1 MSLQQYDLRDLV
13 DNILEIDGYK
23 SKMGADKDIVTV
35 AFAIKDKNPADDLM
49 RFLEGGYS
57 FILDS
62 DVTAGEQSDGAYR
75 VFVELE
81 RDRSANENIM
91 EIIDGVSKLASVD
104 NFKFRYYKGF
114 KSFKVSMENLD
125 REVPLEADLYG
136 VDSDILK
143 DMSESMDNYTN
154 FFNKSMVENVN
165 MWNNMITIKKAW
177 ADPVAFTFVDFGTT
191 QKTLDNINESFNP
204 NDFSEIIF
212 LTKYLGDY
220 NITKYGNKLTFENQW
235 TNTCTRT
242 YHFIKDRK
250 CLTLRKNTW
259 QQ

>member
-1 MSLQQYDLRDLV
+1 MGLRIGDLKDLV
-13 DNILEIDGYK
+13 HHIFEIDAYA
-23 SKMGADKDIVTV
+23 SKMGDDKNIVTLSFTV
-35 AFAIKDKNPADDLM
+35 GDKNPADDLM

-125 REVPLEADLYG
+125 REVPLDPDNYG
-136 VDSDILK
+136 ITV
-143 DMSESMDNYTN
+143 SESNLNNYKN
-154 FFNKSMVENVN
+154 FFTNSYLEDIVMED
-165 MWNNMITIKKAW
+165 TTLSIKKAY
-177 ADPVAFTFVDFGTT
+177 ADTLAFEVLDFGDTNKVVT
-191 QKTLDNINESFNP
+191 QITETFDVLNSYPELM
-204 NDFSEIIF
+204 F
-212 LTKYLGDY
+212 LTKYMGDY
-220 NITKYGNKLTFENQW
+220 NISKYGDKLVFEN
-235 TNTCTRT
+235 
-242 YHFIKDRK
+242 
-250 CLTLRKNTW
+250 KNKSLVLKRI
-259 QQ
+259 